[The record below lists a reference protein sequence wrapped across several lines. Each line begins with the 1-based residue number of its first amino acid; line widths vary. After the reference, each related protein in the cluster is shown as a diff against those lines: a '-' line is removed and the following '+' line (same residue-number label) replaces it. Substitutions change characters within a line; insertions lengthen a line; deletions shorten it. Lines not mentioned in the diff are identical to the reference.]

1 MVESDLD
8 SANRAQLRTEFT
20 RAAPGFSERTKGRF
34 DDMHV
39 VSFSRWQPSETVIEV
54 GAGTG
59 NFLSLFKGGSLLLG
73 IDAVPGMLA
82 QARTHYPDL
91 LAAGGD
97 GRCLPLPSDSFD
109 LVVCAQMLHHVHK
122 PLEILQEM
130 KRVVRPSGR
139 LLVIDQVAP
148 DKFEEAIAMNELD
161 LLRDPS
167 HASSRPASAFC
178 VLFNLAGLSIAD
190 ERRWEGSQRLSQW
203 MWRGEFP
210 EERIR
215 RVREFI
221 AERGGATGMDWRA
234 LGDDY
239 IYTRRRIML
248 LATKD

>member
-8 SANRAQLRTEFT
+8 SANRAKLRTEFT
-20 RAAPGFSERTKGRF
+20 RAAPGFSERTRGRF
-34 DDMHV
+34 DDMDV
-39 VSFSRWQPSETVIEV
+39 VSFARWQPSETVVEV

-59 NFLSLFKGGSLLLG
+59 NFLSLFDGGSLLLG
-73 IDAVPGMLA
+73 VDVVSEMLVQA
-82 QARTHYPDL
+82 QARYPNIL
-91 LAAGGD
+91 TVAGD

-122 PLEILQEM
+122 PLEILKEM

-148 DKFEEAIAMNELD
+148 DRFEEAVAMNELD
-161 LLRDPS
+161 FLRDPS
-167 HASSRPASAFC
+167 HASSRPASAFR

-203 MWRGEFP
+203 MWSGEFP
-210 EERIR
+210 DERIR
-215 RVREFI
+215 RVHEFI
-221 AERGGATGMDWRA
+221 AARGGTTGMDWRA
-234 LGDDY
+234 VDDDY
-239 IYTRRRIML
+239 VYTRRRIML